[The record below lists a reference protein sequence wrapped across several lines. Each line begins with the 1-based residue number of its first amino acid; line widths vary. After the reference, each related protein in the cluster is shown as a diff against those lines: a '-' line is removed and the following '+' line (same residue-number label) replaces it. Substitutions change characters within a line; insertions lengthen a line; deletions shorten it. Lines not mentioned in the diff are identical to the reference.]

1 MTEEELTWAGVAFGQ
16 VNFVRL
22 SGWVEW
28 LPKHDSG
35 FNG

>member
-1 MTEEELTWAGVAFGQ
+1 MGWGSFRPG

-28 LPKHDSG
+28 HPKHDSG